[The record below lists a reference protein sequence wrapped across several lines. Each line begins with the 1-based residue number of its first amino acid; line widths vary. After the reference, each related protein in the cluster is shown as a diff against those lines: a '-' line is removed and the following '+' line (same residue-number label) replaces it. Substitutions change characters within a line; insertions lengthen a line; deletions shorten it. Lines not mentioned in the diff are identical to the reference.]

1 MSTLAY
7 KVLVVEDEPQIRR
20 LICNTLVH
28 ADYNVSQAASAREA
42 MRLFGIEKPDAVLL
56 DLGLPDRDGLELVPL
71 IRAQSDAILLIVSA
85 RDATAEKVSALDLGA
100 DDYVTKPFDNDELLA
115 RLRTSLR
122 RRVMASAESQMV
134 QAWDVEIDLLN
145 RIVCKSGE
153 EVHLTP
159 KEYAFLSELAKHPG
173 RVFTHKQLLNAVWGT
188 VFEQNIEYVRI
199 VVRNLRQKLEDDPS
213 SPKLIINELGV
224 GYRLKGA
231 EA

>member
-1 MSTLAY
+1 MTTLAY
-7 KVLVVEDEPQIRR
+7 KVLVVDDEPQIRR
-20 LICNTLVH
+20 LLRNTLEQ
-28 ADYNVSQAASAREA
+28 ADYNVSQAADAREA
-42 MRLFGIEKPDAVLL
+42 MRLLASEKPDAVLL

-85 RDATAEKVSALDLGA
+85 REATSEKVQALDLGA
-100 DDYVTKPFDNDELLA
+100 DDYVTKPFDTDELLA

-122 RRVMASAESQMV
+122 RRVQASAESQV
-134 QAWDVEIDLLN
+134 VKAWNVEIDLLS
-145 RIVCKSGE
+145 RLVRKGGE

-173 RVFTHKQLLNAVWGT
+173 RVFTHKQLLGAVWGT
-188 VFEQNIEYVRI
+188 VFDQNIEYVRI

-213 SPKLIINELGV
+213 SPRLIVNELGI

-231 EA
+231 DT